1 VVPPAETG
9 KKAMESLSPL
19 LEPQEPVSER
29 SELTGACI
37 IKYRG
42 KEVGSNVSASR
53 EQRSEKIE
61 ELKKLFQDAQGGV
74 LTDFRG
80 LSVGKITDLRRKFRE
95 KGVSYLVVKNTLTK
109 IAVRGTVLEGLA
121 RFLEEPTG
129 VAIAS
134 EDPIAPARVAT
145 EFAKDNEIFKIKG
158 GFLEGSILSKEEVE
172 GVSKLPN
179 RQGLQS
185 QILAVFNA
193 PIQQLLGVFNAV
205 PQKFLGV
212 LKAQEE
218 KLSPG
223 AQTN

>member
-1 VVPPAETG
+1 
-9 KKAMESLSPL
+9 
-19 LEPQEPVSER
+19 VS
-29 SELTGACI
+29 T
-37 IKYRG
+37 
-42 KEVGSNVSASR
+42 SR

-61 ELKKLFQDAQGGV
+61 ELKKLFKDAQGGV

-80 LSVGKITDLRRKFRE
+80 LSVAKITDLRRRFRE
-95 KGVSYLVVKNTLTK
+95 KGVSYLVIKNTLTK
-109 IAVRGTVLEGLA
+109 IAVRGTALEGLA
-121 RFLEEPTG
+121 PFLEEPTG
-129 VAIAS
+129 VAIGN

-158 GFLEGSILSKEEVE
+158 GFLEGSILSKEQVV
-172 GVSKLPN
+172 GISKLPN

-185 QILAVFNA
+185 QILSLFNT

-223 AQTN
+223 A

>member
-1 VVPPAETG
+1 
-9 KKAMESLSPL
+9 
-19 LEPQEPVSER
+19 VS
-29 SELTGACI
+29 T
-37 IKYRG
+37 
-42 KEVGSNVSASR
+42 SR
-53 EQRSEKIE
+53 EQRSEEIE
-61 ELKKLFQDAQGGV
+61 ELKKLFQAAQGGV

-80 LSVGKITDLRRKFRE
+80 LSVAKITDLRCKFRE

-109 IAVRGTVLEGLA
+109 LAVRGTALEGLA
-121 RFLEEPTG
+121 AFLENPTG
-129 VAIAS
+129 VAIGN
-134 EDPIAPARVAT
+134 EDPIAPARVAV
-145 EFAKDNEIFKIKG
+145 EFARDNEIFKIKG
-158 GFLEGSILSKEEVE
+158 GFLEGSILSKEEVM

-185 QILAVFNA
+185 QILSLFNM

-223 AQTN
+223 A